1 MSKKVENKLKGVNIG
16 GNYVGGDQIVFQGGR
31 EEKRQSKEEKDKKTT
46 IFLSYSRKDAE
57 VANQID
63 QQLSKNS
70 KVIVKRDI
78 RDIGVWNSIRKFMQ
92 SIRQQDYAVLLISDT
107 YLKSQNCMFE
117 VLEVM
122 KEQEYQNRIFP
133 AIIEKRIYNSSL
145 WIEYIKYWQNECK
158 TFEAALEGIHPTNIA
173 EVAAELK
180 RYQQIAA
187 SMGEFLKIVTDMNN
201 PEIPDVAIQIER
213 AIQDRQNKR
222 GKYYEEAY

>member
-145 WIEYIKYWQNECK
+145 WIEYIKYWQNKCK
-158 TFEAALEGIHPTNIA
+158 TFEAALEGIDPANIA

-180 RYQQIAA
+180 RYQQITA
-187 SMGEFLKIVTDMNN
+187 SMGEFLKIVADMNN
-201 PEIPDVAIQIER
+201 PEISDVAIQIER

-222 GKYYEEAY
+222 GRYREEGY